1 MDRSD
6 LIFSY
11 TRSPYEFLA
20 RGEQLYNSK
29 PANQRDEQYDEA
41 WIRSNNPNW
50 MEFDTNSSVSLSQ
63 QSDIT
68 SMNMFVNQNAI
79 RDGDEIFQALEGK
92 MDMGGVT
99 ERDKLI
105 YTANPQG
112 IFDFA
117 SASRGLIRPTEFYC
131 EELKEL
137 INPLFVNSTKLPN
150 NRTEFWFERNSKR
163 YTLRR
168 QQEGVQSILDAFS
181 GAVLREAFPDFWV
194 CDPIKFGENSLVFR
208 TTTKKVYLTRR
219 KKGGYA
225 KYVDLF
231 VIIGGLYD
239 MNSEGMY
246 ARNLAIIQLA
256 RILDRAS
263 VKCRIYG
270 LRAYTSGRNYI
281 LHSFVVKEYGEA
293 LDVNRIAVFTS
304 DPRFFRFSLW
314 RATEG
319 INYGLGFGRVGGY
332 GSTIYGGSDLDEV
345 FVYYRNYLFN
355 LKERG
360 LMDSKVEQKYQMIVA
375 SGSGTSNSV
384 RASQREIEDT
394 FFQTSDVVELVS
406 AKDVRKALQ
415 RIKKRDEGRGKSLY
429 DIRKYLIAR
438 ITQAFRVVPKI
449 APDDL
454 YGNTAI
460 EIRDFEDRKDKTI
473 NEINNVLS

>member
-6 LIFSY
+6 FIFSY

-20 RGEQLYNSK
+20 RGEQLYFSK
-29 PANQRDEQYDEA
+29 PSPLDTYNEAELRSQPSFYEVDTASSMSLINQVD
-41 WIRSNNPNW
+41 ISN
-50 MEFDTNSSVSLSQ
+50 
-63 QSDIT
+63 
-68 SMNMFVNQNAI
+68 MNLFVNQSAI
-79 RDGDEIFQALEGK
+79 RQGDDLFQGLEGK

-99 ERDKLI
+99 EKDKLT

-137 INPLFVNSTKLPN
+137 INPLYVNSTKLPN
-150 NRTEFWFERNSKR
+150 NRTEFWFERNGKR

-168 QQEGVQSILDAFS
+168 QQEGVQSILDAYS

-194 CDPIKFGENSLVFR
+194 CDPIRFGENSLVFR
-208 TTTKKVYLTRR
+208 TTTKKVYLTRK

-270 LRAYTSGRNYI
+270 LRAYTYGSNYI

-293 LDVNRIAVFTS
+293 LDVNKIAVFTS

-319 INYGLGFGRVGGY
+319 INYGLGFTDVRGY
-332 GSTIYGGSDLDEV
+332 GSTIYGGSDLDRV
-345 FVYYRNYLFN
+345 FVFYRNYLFS

-360 LMDSKVEQKYQMIVA
+360 LMDSKVENKYQMIVA
-375 SGSGTSNSV
+375 SGSGTSNSI
-384 RASQREIEDT
+384 RNSEEEIEDT

-406 AKDVRKALQ
+406 AKDIRKALQ
-415 RIKKRDEGRGKSLY
+415 RIKKRDVERGKSLY
-429 DIRKYLIAR
+429 TIRKYLIER

-454 YGNTAI
+454 YGNTDI
-460 EIRDFEDRKDKTI
+460 EIRDFEERKQKTI
-473 NEINNVLS
+473 DEINNVLN

>member
-1 MDRSD
+1 MS
-6 LIFSY
+6 
-11 TRSPYEFLA
+11 
-20 RGEQLYNSK
+20 RGEQLYFSK
-29 PANQRDEQYDEA
+29 PANQIDQNYDEA
-41 WIRSNNPNW
+41 YIRGQGASW
-50 MEFDTNSSVSLSQ
+50 FELDTNSSVSLIDQ
-63 QSDIT
+63 VDI
-68 SMNMFVNQNAI
+68 SNMNLFVNQNAI
-79 RDGDEIFQALEGK
+79 QQGDDLFQGLEGK
-92 MDMGGVT
+92 MDMGGIT
-99 ERDKLI
+99 EKDKLT

-137 INPLFVNSTKLPN
+137 INPLYVNSIKLPN
-150 NRTEFWFERNSKR
+150 NRTEFWFERNGKR

-168 QQEGVQSILDAFS
+168 QQEGVQSILDAYS

-194 CDPIKFGENSLVFR
+194 CDPIRFGENSLIFR
-208 TTTKKVYLTRR
+208 TTTKKVYLTRK

-231 VIIGGLYD
+231 VIIGGLGD

-270 LRAYTSGRNYI
+270 LRAYTSGRYYV

-293 LDVNRIAVFTS
+293 LDVNRIAVFTC

-319 INYGLGFGRVGGY
+319 INYGLGFGNVGGY
-332 GSTIYGGSDLDEV
+332 GSTIYAGSDLDKV
-345 FVYYRNYLFN
+345 FVFYRNYLFS

-360 LMDSKVEQKYQMIVA
+360 LMDSKVEHKYLMIVA
-375 SGSGTSNSV
+375 SGSGSSNSI
-384 RASQREIEDT
+384 RNSEQEIEDT

-406 AKDVRKALQ
+406 AKDIRKALQ
-415 RIKKRDEGRGKSLY
+415 RIRKRDVERGKNLY
-429 DIRKYLIAR
+429 TIRKYLIER

-454 YGNTAI
+454 YGNTDI
-460 EIRDFEDRKDKTI
+460 EIRDFEERKQKTI
-473 NEINNVLS
+473 DEINNVLN